1 MENLRSGL
9 GKRYPSITVRAMT
22 KIGRQSAGRG
32 SIKRVEWEPTA
43 SIRQVSHQP
52 VTHRARSGPI
62 DPVIVILLTG
72 LAAEMILPWA
82 VLLLSDV
89 FFFDIPTW
97 SQWLV
102 FGFPPALT
110 VLAVLMHWAL
120 RTRSPQASRAWGSRR
135 QGH

>member
-9 GKRYPSITVRAMT
+9 GKRYPSIAVRAMT
-22 KIGRQSAGRG
+22 KIGRQSGERG
-32 SIKRVEWEPTA
+32 PITRVEWEPAT
-43 SIRQVSHQP
+43 SMRQAGHQP
-52 VTHRARSGPI
+52 VTRRARSGPI
-62 DPVIVILLTG
+62 DPLIVILLAG

-82 VLLLSDV
+82 VLWLSDV

-102 FGFPPALT
+102 FGFPPVLT
-110 VLAVLMHWAL
+110 VLVVLMQWAL
-120 RTRSPQASRAWGSRR
+120 RTRSTQASRAWVSRR